1 MVWECNG
8 NGFPKNGDME
18 GGDEKIIHKKN
29 GDGDGDGDDDNDDGD
44 DDDEDEWRWR

>member
-18 GGDEKIIHKKN
+18 GGDEKIHKKN
-29 GDGDGDGDDDNDDGD
+29 GDGDDDNDDGD